1 MNISAK
7 SAPQPIDGAEAA
19 RRQRSLDQLIARDS
33 EIGERAKLR
42 VAKIYGPTA
51 TSSLGTYDFSDSFAK
66 RDQVSRRVDWV
77 HQNWLRPIRLFY
89 RLIPK
94 PIRFAI
100 KKLFA

>member
-1 MNISAK
+1 MNTDA
-7 SAPQPIDGAEAA
+7 AELAH
-19 RRQRSLDQLIARDS
+19 RQHQLDLLIARDS

-42 VAKIYGPTA
+42 VANIYGPTA
-51 TSSLGTYDFSDSFAK
+51 TSSIGTYDFSDSSAK
-66 RDQVSRRVDWV
+66 HDQVSRRVDWV

-94 PIRFAI
+94 PVRFAI

>member
-1 MNISAK
+1 MNVDA
-7 SAPQPIDGAEAA
+7 AEQS
-19 RRQRSLDQLIARDS
+19 RRQHALDLLIARDG
-33 EIGERAKLR
+33 EIGERAKVR
-42 VAKIYGPTA
+42 VANIYGPNA
-51 TSSLGTYDFSDSFAK
+51 TSSLGTYDFGDSFAK
-66 RDQVSRRVDWV
+66 IDQVSRRVDWV

>member
-1 MNISAK
+1 MSM
-7 SAPQPIDGAEAA
+7 DAEAA
-19 RRQRSLDQLIARDS
+19 RIGQALDLLIARDS

-66 RDQVSRRVDWV
+66 HDQVSRRGDWV
-77 HQNWLRPIRLFY
+77 HRKWLRPVRFFY
-89 RLIPK
+89 RHIPK
-94 PIRFAI
+94 PIRFTI

>member
-1 MNISAK
+1 MNVDA
-7 SAPQPIDGAEAA
+7 AEHS
-19 RRQRSLDQLIARDS
+19 RRQHELDLLIARDS
-33 EIGERAKLR
+33 EIGERAKVR
-42 VAKIYGPTA
+42 VANIYGPTA
-51 TSSLGTYDFSDSFAK
+51 TSSLGTYDFGDSFAK
-66 RDQVSRRVDWV
+66 IDQVSRRVDWV